1 MARALNFNAG
11 PATLPL
17 PALERAQGELLDFA
31 SSGMSV
37 MEHSH
42 RGKEYEAV
50 HKEAGQLV
58 REIYGVPDDMDVLFL
73 QGGASQ
79 QFATIPM
86 NFLAS
91 GQSADY
97 VVTGVW
103 SEKAIAE
110 GKIVAQMLGAEAR
123 LAATSGTGDG
133 KEKSYVRTPPVG
145 DIAMGP
151 KPAFLHVTSNETIH
165 GVQFPESDF
174 PAKVID
180 AAGGAP
186 VICDMSS
193 DFGWRKMDLSR
204 FSMIYAGAQKNIGP
218 SGVVLVCVKK
228 DLVARGR
235 KDIPKIFQYRTHA
248 ENDSLYN
255 TPPTFGIYL
264 ARNVLAHV
272 KSIGGLAA
280 VEKQNRE
287 KAALLYSV
295 IDASTNFYRCPVEKA
310 YRSPM
315 NVVFRLPSEAIEE
328 QFLSEAKKQRM
339 VGLKGHRSVGGIRVS
354 IYNAVGLDWVKTL
367 TDFML
372 AFAKKNG

>member
-17 PALERAQGELLDFA
+17 PALERAQGELVDFA
-31 SSGMSV
+31 STGMSV

-42 RGKEYEAV
+42 RGKDYEAV

-58 REIYGVPDDMDVLFL
+58 REIYGVPEDMDVLFL

-86 NFLAS
+86 NMLAS
-91 GQSADY
+91 GQSAEY
-97 VVTGVW
+97 VVTGAW
-103 SEKAIAE
+103 SEKALGE
-110 GKIVAQMLGAEAR
+110 GKIVAQMFGAEAHV
-123 LAATSGTGDG
+123 AATSGTGEG
-133 KEKSYVRTPPVG
+133 KEKSYVRTPATG
-145 DIAMGP
+145 DIKMGP

-174 PAKVID
+174 PAKLIE
-180 AAGGAP
+180 AASGAP

-193 DFGWRKMDLSR
+193 DFGWRRMDLSR
-204 FSMIYAGAQKNIGP
+204 FSLIYAGAQKNIGP

-228 DLVARGR
+228 DLVAKGR

-264 ARNVLAHV
+264 VRNVMAHV

-287 KAALLYSV
+287 KAALLYGT
-295 IDASTNFYRCPVEKA
+295 IDAHSGFYRSPVEKA
-310 YRSPM
+310 YRSTM
-315 NVVFRLPSEAIEE
+315 NVVFRLPSETIEE
-328 QFLSEAKKQRM
+328 QFVSEAKKLKM

-367 TDFML
+367 TDFMKD
-372 AFAKKNG
+372 FVKKNG